1 MSGMRLVALGVGDA
15 FSALHYSTA
24 LAAVAQDGRWLLID
38 CPHPIRKVLREA
50 VLASA
55 VDLKINDLAGVA
67 LTHLHA
73 DHCSGLEGLGYYS
86 RYVLGRPESIPL
98 FTIPAVAEL
107 FRQRSDA
114 ACFVVHDEVERKSL
128 AAGPFEIRARTVRHG
143 DVPACAFRVECGGR
157 SLGHSGDTVFD
168 RRLIDW
174 LAAANLVVH
183 EVGAAKPG
191 DERHTSYAELSGLPP
206 DVRLKMRLGHYADEL
221 DLSASVIEPLRQG
234 RVYEV

>member
-24 LAAVAQDGRWLLID
+24 LAAVASDGRWLLID
-38 CPHPIRKVLREA
+38 CPHPIRKILREIG
-50 VLASA
+50 LASG
-55 VDLKINDLAGVA
+55 VELRIDHLTGVA

-98 FTIPAVAEL
+98 FTIPTVAEL
-107 FRQRSDA
+107 FRQRQDA
-114 ACFVVHDEVERKSL
+114 ACFVVHDETERKTLS
-128 AAGPFEIRARTVRHG
+128 AGPFQIRARTVRHG
-143 DVPACAFRVECGGR
+143 DVPACAFRVECNGR
-157 SLGHSGDTVFD
+157 LLGHSGDTDFD
-168 RRLIDW
+168 RGLIDW

-183 EVGAAKPG
+183 EVGSARPG

-206 DVRLKMRLGHYADEL
+206 EVRKKMRLGHYADEF
-221 DLSASVIEPLRQG
+221 DTSGSIIEPLRQG